1 MKEFIIS
8 YWSEILSVLFGFL
21 IYLRTGKI
29 SKNTKKEQKI
39 VENVS
44 QAPVIDN
51 ELEKLI
57 DYHKKAVQRLEA
69 KKNNS
74 MEDIEK

>member
-1 MKEFIIS
+1 MKEFILT
-8 YWSEILSVLFGFL
+8 YWSEILSVIFAFL

-29 SKNTKKEQKI
+29 SKNTNNKF

-44 QAPVIDN
+44 QTPVIDN

-74 MEDIEK
+74 LENIEK